1 MQKKVFQDEE
11 ILNHNLVQVLKEIRT
26 NMNLS
31 QPELEAKLGVGSEYI
46 SKIERG
52 KTKVNLELL
61 RKFTTVFN
69 MTISDILIRTENK
82 YGIHK

>member
-11 ILNHNLVQVLKEIRT
+11 TLNHNLVQVLKEIRT
-26 NMNLS
+26 NMSLS

-52 KTKVNLELL
+52 KTKVTLELL

-69 MTISDILIRTENK
+69 MDISDILLRAERK
-82 YGIHK
+82 YGIYE

>member
-11 ILNHNLVQVLKEIRT
+11 TLNHNLVQVLKEIRT
-26 NMNLS
+26 NTGLS
-31 QPELEAKLGVGSEYI
+31 QPELEVKLGVGPEYI

-52 KTKVNLELL
+52 KSKVTLDLL

-69 MTISDILIRTENK
+69 MTISDILIRAEKK
-82 YGIHK
+82 YGIHE

>member
-11 ILNHNLVQVLKEIRT
+11 TLNHNLVQVLKEIRT
-26 NMNLS
+26 NMGLS
-31 QPELEAKLGVGSEYI
+31 QPELESKLGVGSEYI

-52 KTKVNLELL
+52 KTKVTLELL
-61 RKFTTVFN
+61 RKFTTRFN
-69 MTISDILIRTENK
+69 MDISDILLRAERK